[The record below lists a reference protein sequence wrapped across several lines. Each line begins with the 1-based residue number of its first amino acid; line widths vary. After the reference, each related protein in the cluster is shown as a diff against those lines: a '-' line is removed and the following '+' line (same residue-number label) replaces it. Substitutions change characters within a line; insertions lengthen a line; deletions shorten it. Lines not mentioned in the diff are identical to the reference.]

1 MCSPAQPYRL
11 FGLLALAA
19 MAYLLSG
26 CELPPPPSYSLIEL
40 ERANSRLQ
48 EQAQQI
54 RTVAILPSEVKVYQ
68 IDAGDV
74 REEIAEWSAQAR
86 TNVVNALENELRAKM
101 KTVVK
106 VVSGEYLAEKKTRLE
121 ETRALYDAVLA
132 MILLHT
138 NPDFPRHFFEEKVQ
152 NFDYSLGT
160 EVGSLA
166 NGADA
171 LLLFYAQDY
180 VGTAGHQA
188 LQALGNIV
196 YIGLN
201 IATVG
206 IFALEYWLKKR
217 VDQPVSAMLSTG
229 ENPRRMTF
237 SESMSGGSGVR
248 AALVDSGTGDILW
261 INAVGSGAGTD
272 LRDPASARAMV
283 DELFKDFPV
292 SYDRQPKEQKS
303 R

>member
-1 MCSPAQPYRL
+1 MSKYKNI
-11 FGLLALAA
+11 GLLALAA

-26 CELPPPPSYSLIEL
+26 CALPPLPSYSLIEL

-68 IDAGDV
+68 IDAGEI

-86 TNVVNALENELRAKM
+86 NNVVTALENELRAKM

-106 VVSGEYLAEKKTRLE
+106 VVSEESLAEKKTRLE

-138 NPDFPRHFFEEKVQ
+138 NPDFPRHFFEEKLK

-171 LLLFYAQDY
+171 LLFFYAQDHIWP
-180 VGTAGHQA
+180 ARHQV
-188 LQALGNIV
+188 LQALGAVLAVIV
-196 YIGLN
+196 VAPIY
-201 IATVG
+201 IATLG
-206 IFALEYWLKKR
+206 MIPLNTWLSKR
-217 VDQPVSAMLSTG
+217 YELIKPST
-229 ENPRRMTF
+229 RRESPTF
-237 SESMSGGSGVR
+237 LESMNGGTGVR

-261 INAVGSGAGTD
+261 INAVGSGAGKD
-272 LRDPASARAMV
+272 LRDPASASAMV
-283 DELFKDFPV
+283 SELFKDFPM
-292 SYDRQPKEQKS
+292 SYDRQPK
-303 R
+303 